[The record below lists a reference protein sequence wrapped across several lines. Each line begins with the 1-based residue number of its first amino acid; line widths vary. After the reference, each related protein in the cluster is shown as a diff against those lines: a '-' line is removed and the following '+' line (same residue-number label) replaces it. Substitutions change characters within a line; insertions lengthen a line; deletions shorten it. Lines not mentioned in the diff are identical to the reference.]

1 MRPKGHHAES
11 LPRMRLIR
19 SPLRPGDRPNENGG
33 EDNADQEQKTG
44 APATAEVPEAMKAKT
59 AEAQERQC
67 IY

>member
-1 MRPKGHHAES
+1 
-11 LPRMRLIR
+11 MRLIR